1 MYTNC
6 HSHFSFKHG
15 TLSIE
20 ELVALA
26 RVHQVHTLALTDI
39 HSMAGCY
46 QFARQCQAEGIKPV
60 VGMEFRRGHELMYV
74 ALAKNMMGF
83 AEINR
88 FCSEHLQAKK
98 AFPELPPSS
107 WEHVVVVYPWSR
119 REGLSLGEN
128 EYLGVKPSEAPQ
140 IYASPYRQRLQKL
153 LIRQPVTYKNKSGY
167 NLHRLL
173 RAIDLNLLLSQLP
186 SDAQA
191 GTDEAFVPP
200 AFLQQAFSDFPQI
213 IQHTEE
219 VLAQCSFDFEFGK
232 NITKQ
237 VYSAGR
243 YEDMLLLEKLAREG
257 LIRRY
262 GPNNQAARQ
271 RMERELRIINQLEF
285 NAYFLITWDFVRYG
299 QHRGFFH
306 VGRGSGANSLVA
318 YCLGITDVDPLAL
331 DLYFERFLNP
341 KRSSPPDFDI
351 DYSWR
356 DRDEVI
362 DYILKR
368 YGHRHTALLA
378 TWNRFKARSA
388 LRELGKVFG
397 LPKVEIDRLIKNPNA
412 RPEEFD
418 ELTRLA
424 VRYAHRLQGVPNH
437 LSIHAGGILISE
449 EPIHQ
454 YATTELPPKGFPITQ
469 FDMYEAEEIG
479 LHKFDVLSQRGLGH
493 IRDGIDLVKKRHHR
507 EPDIHDA
514 AKLDADPAIK
524 RLLATGQTLGCFYV
538 ESPAMRGLL
547 QKLQCDNYKTLVAA
561 SSVIRPGVARSGM
574 MQEFISRHNGSKFDY
589 LHATF
594 SKHLGETYG
603 VMVYQEDVL
612 KIAHHFAG
620 LSLADGDLLRRAM
633 NGKFRDQSQF
643 KDLENRFFANC
654 RARGYTDEL
663 AHEVWR
669 QIESFAGYSFCK
681 AHSASFAVESL
692 QSLYLRAY
700 YPLEFFV
707 AVANN
712 YGGFY
717 DAEIYLHEARRHGA
731 NIELPCI
738 NHSVQ
743 EVSLHGERDIY
754 VGFGQIKGLQKALIA
769 HILKERMESPF
780 EDLNDFL
787 KRVPI
792 SIEQLTLL
800 IRIGAFRF
808 TKKSKANLLWEANL
822 RKPRFAKPDAPV
834 LFNTEDK
841 DITLPDF
848 PKNELED
855 MYDEME
861 IMGFPL
867 RPPFEHLVNIPNGT
881 IQGGFQS
888 EHLGKTVE
896 VLGYLVTRKMVRTI
910 HGDLMQFTNFLDP
923 VATWIDV
930 TVFPPETDAY
940 PLSGRAVYLITGKV
954 VQDFGVYSLEATHIQ
969 RIALQTD
976 PRLADATPHASQHEI
991 EPSETQTHPPSQHPR
1006 PSRGRR
1012 APT

>member
-1 MYTNC
+1 MYINC
-6 HSHFSFKHG
+6 HSHFSFKYG

-20 ELVALA
+20 ELIALA
-26 RVHQVHTLALTDI
+26 RVQGVKALALTDV

-46 QFARQCQAEGIKPV
+46 QFARQCRAEGIKPV
-60 VGMEFRRGHELMYV
+60 VGMEFRRGQKLMYV
-74 ALAKNMMGF
+74 ALAKNMAGF
-83 AEINR
+83 AEINA
-88 FCSEHLQAKK
+88 FCSEHLHTKK
-98 AFPELPPSS
+98 AFPELPPSA
-107 WEHVVVVYPWSR
+107 WENVIIIYPWAR

-128 EYLGVKPSEAPQ
+128 EYLGIKPSEVLQ
-140 IYASPYRQRLQKL
+140 VYASPYRQRLGKL

-173 RAIDLNLLLSQLP
+173 RAVDLNLLLSQLP
-186 SDAQA
+186 EDAQA
-191 GTDEAFVPP
+191 GTDETFASP
-200 AFLQQAFSDFPQI
+200 AFLQQAFSEFPQI
-213 IQHTEE
+213 IQNTEAI
-219 VLAQCSFDFEFGK
+219 LDACSFDFEFGT

-243 YEDMLLLEKLAREG
+243 YEDMVLLEKLAREG
-257 LIRRY
+257 LARRY
-262 GPNNQAARQ
+262 GPHNQAAQQ
-271 RMERELRIINQLEF
+271 RIERELRIINQLEF

-362 DYILKR
+362 DYVLKR

-397 LPKVEIDRLIKNPNA
+397 LPKTEIDRLIKNPNA

-418 ELTRLA
+418 ELTQLA

-437 LSIHAGGILISE
+437 LSIHAGGILISDA
-449 EPIHQ
+449 PIHH
-454 YATTELPPKGFPITQ
+454 YSTTELPPKGFPITQ

-493 IRDGIDLVKKRHHR
+493 IRDSIDLVKKRHER

-524 RLLATGQTLGCFYV
+524 RLLATGRTLGCFYV

-547 QKLQCDNYKTLVAA
+547 QKLQCDNYRTLVAA

-574 MQEFISRHNGSKFDY
+574 MQEFISRHNGSHFQY
-589 LHATF
+589 LHETF
-594 SKHLGETYG
+594 SQHLGETYG

-612 KIAHHFAG
+612 KIAHYFAG

-633 NGKFRDQSQF
+633 SGKFRDQSQF
-643 KDLENRFFANC
+643 KKLEARFFGNC
-654 RARGYTDEL
+654 RARGHSEEL

-692 QSLYLRAY
+692 QSLYLKAY

-717 DAEIYLHEARRHGA
+717 DAEIYLNEARRHGG
-731 NIELPCI
+731 NIALPCV

-754 VGFGQIKGLQKALIA
+754 IGFVHIKGLQKALVA
-769 HILKERMESPF
+769 SMLRARSDGAF

-800 IRIGAFRF
+800 IRVGAFRF
-808 TKKSKANLLWEANL
+808 TGQSKANLLWEAHL
-822 RKPRFAKPDAPV
+822 RKPRFAKADAPV
-834 LFNTEDK
+834 LFDTRPRDMV
-841 DITLPDF
+841 LPDF
-848 PKNELED
+848 PSNELED

-861 IMGFPL
+861 ILGFPL
-867 RPPFEHLVNIPNGT
+867 RPPFEHLVQYPEGT
-881 IQGGFQS
+881 LQGGFQPA
-888 EHLGKTVE
+888 HLGKTAQV
-896 VLGYLVTRKMVRTI
+896 VAYLVTRKMVRTV
-910 HGDLMQFTNFLDP
+910 HGDLMQFANFIDP

-930 TVFPPETDAY
+930 TIFPPETEKY
-940 PLSGRAVYLITGKV
+940 PLSGRAAYLITGKV
-954 VQDFGVYSLEATHIQ
+954 VEEFGVYSMEATEIE
-969 RIALQTD
+969 RLALKPD
-976 PRLADATPHASQHEI
+976 PRLADHTPQASQHEI
-991 EPSETQTHPPSQHPR
+991 EPPEPHSSSQHSQ
-1006 PSRGRR
+1006 PSGGRG